1 MSSATDQVK
10 AVAKETESATGA
22 TLDLPH
28 DRVTIERFRQAFPR
42 ARWSEQKRA
51 WFVPGRNAHTRIG
64 RFLARLE
71 AKDEAFADEKGRDAF
86 AFDPIRSRYLEAGST
101 ALLIRTPYS
110 RRLILEIRE
119 IDGARWDPDGKLWA
133 VPYRSLED
141 LRHHWPQI
149 ETIAAESEPEA
160 RQERLKALRGTEEG
174 EAKKALAREK
184 RRRRY
189 PAPVMSMPPIDRAVS
204 TQLGVVFFSGLSGE
218 LADAKTIKTFYFPP
232 VEAEDYVWVDWRA
245 GTLAELVTTWPAR
258 SEPTVEELERG
269 WWLPT
274 LDDLRIAR
282 RDARS
287 REKVRQRRS
296 DKDGPR

>member
-1 MSSATDQVK
+1 MNSGTDQVK
-10 AVAKETESATGA
+10 AMAEETESATGA

-42 ARWSEQKRA
+42 ARWSKQKRA
-51 WFVPGRNAHTRIG
+51 WFVPGRTAHTRIG
-64 RFLARLE
+64 RFLERLE

-86 AFDPIRSRYLEAGST
+86 AFDPIRSRYLEAGSA

-110 RRLILEIRE
+110 RRLIAEIRE
-119 IDGARWDPDGKLWA
+119 IDGARWDPEGKLWT

-174 EAKKALAREK
+174 EAKKARHLER

-189 PAPVMSMPPIDRAVS
+189 PVPVTSMPPIDRAIS
-204 TQLGVVFFSGLSGE
+204 TEIGVVFFLGGSGE
-218 LADAKTIKTFYFPP
+218 LADAKTIETFYFPP

-296 DKDGPR
+296 DKDGLR